1 MPSKRSTETQTIRWK
16 IRGARPSARS
26 TGCVRVCVCAW
37 CVRETHHVRPN
48 SCAAPAVFVQRRSAA
63 DRDSG
68 GIDGTPEHRVH
79 PSSICRVVVRSRTS
93 RTGRYRRARE
103 KNDRLSRVVP
113 SERRPRGGRTDSGGR
128 RRRRQVTRA
137 LGRIADARNS
147 FRPGS
152 EKTVKTHVFE
162 DCHLSG
168 NSIAAPGTCRWN
180 VRVLILPNS
189 SSRGT
194 LVQPQ
199 NRWNYFFYSVVQ
211 RTPVRFQPNV
221 KRM

>member
-1 MPSKRSTETQTIRWK
+1 MPSKRSTETQTIRRK

-103 KNDRLSRVVP
+103 KTIVY
-113 SERRPRGGRTDSGGR
+113 
-128 RRRRQVTRA
+128 RA
-137 LGRIADARNS
+137 
-147 FRPGS
+147 
-152 EKTVKTHVFE
+152 
-162 DCHLSG
+162 
-168 NSIAAPGTCRWN
+168 
-180 VRVLILPNS
+180 
-189 SSRGT
+189 SSRRN
-194 LVQPQ
+194 VAPAADE
-199 NRWNYFFYSVVQ
+199 
-211 RTPVRFQPNV
+211 RTPVAGVGGGKSRARSVESPTRGIRFARDPR
-221 KRM
+221 KR